1 MRCSCKFFKKKKL
14 YSSLYMI
21 PNSCGTYDGHAL
33 FPLLMHFIRSFMD
46 FHYLLELQTSFHAL
60 PVYFV
65 GGGFHSFELHF
76 STHPNQSMY
85 VLVPC
90 SSNLLSRLALDQKS
104 QLITTGATVP
114 LHKSDLQNAASILSF
129 QNFRIFNLGVFISGK
144 YKVSSTLF

>member
-1 MRCSCKFFKKKKL
+1 MAQVFSTTATKNYINHEAFTSTGQIKL

-76 STHPNQSMY
+76 STHPN
-85 VLVPC
+85 
-90 SSNLLSRLALDQKS
+90 
-104 QLITTGATVP
+104 
-114 LHKSDLQNAASILSF
+114 
-129 QNFRIFNLGVFISGK
+129 
-144 YKVSSTLF
+144 